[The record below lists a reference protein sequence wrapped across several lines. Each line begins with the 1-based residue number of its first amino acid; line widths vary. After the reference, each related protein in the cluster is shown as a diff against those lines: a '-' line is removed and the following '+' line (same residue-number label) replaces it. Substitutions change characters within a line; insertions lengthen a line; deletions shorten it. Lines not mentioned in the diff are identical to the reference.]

1 MDLPKKFLAQDLISL
16 EPLQWEAL
24 YLPIEGKLTDIQSSI
39 LEQLDATNN
48 KLAAVV
54 KKTSVANLYDLLSK
68 HDYLDSI
75 DTHYR
80 EILPI
85 LSNNYKILSSFLD
98 TYNTRYIESDNVFYR
113 RQQKLSDTKSLH

>member
-16 EPLQWEAL
+16 GPLQWKAL
-24 YLPIEGKLTDIQSSI
+24 FLPIDKRLMDIQWRI
-39 LEQLDATNN
+39 FEQLDSTN
-48 KLAAVV
+48 KALAAIV
-54 KKTSVANLYDLLSK
+54 KKTSVADLYDLLSK

-75 DTHYR
+75 DAHYR

-98 TYNTRYIESDNVFYR
+98 TYNARGVELKNVSLR
-113 RQQKLSDTKSLH
+113 LQEKLSNPKFLN